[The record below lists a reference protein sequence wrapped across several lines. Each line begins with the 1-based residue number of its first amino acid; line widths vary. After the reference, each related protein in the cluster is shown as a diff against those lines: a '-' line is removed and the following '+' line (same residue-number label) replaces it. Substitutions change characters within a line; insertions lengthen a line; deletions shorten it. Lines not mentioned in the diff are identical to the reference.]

1 MKYISLCTLILA
13 TFALASCQT
22 GQPTLE
28 GPVVELVDVPTFAEA
43 IKENPKAQ
51 LVDVRTPAEYQ
62 EGTIE
67 GCRHINFFD
76 ENFTAQLEDQ
86 LDKNQPVYVFC
97 RSGNR
102 SGKAA
107 VLMEELGFKKVYNLD
122 GGFLAWNGVRGY

>member
-13 TFALASCQT
+13 SLVLASCQS

-28 GPVVELVDVPTFAEA
+28 GPVVEVIDVPTFAQA
-43 IKENPKAQ
+43 LKDNPKAQ

-67 GCRHINFFD
+67 GCRHINFYAED
-76 ENFTAQLEDQ
+76 FTAQLEAQ
-86 LDKNQPVYVFC
+86 LDKNQPVYIFC

-107 VLMEELGFKKVYNLD
+107 VMMEELGFKKVYDLS
-122 GGFLAWNGVRGY
+122 GGFMAWNGARGY